1 VTDVTSRAAAPAPA
15 PGDKIWYLRRI
26 TVLSD
31 LDDAT
36 LHRVAAKV
44 VTITYRRRETIFNA
58 WDPGDRVFLLR
69 NGRVK
74 LYMLSDEGREITL
87 AIMEPGDIF
96 GETALVN
103 PAARQVF
110 AEALDDAT
118 VAVMSL
124 PDFEALMRD
133 EPGVAL
139 RVMQAIGRQLI
150 HTQRQVE
157 SLAFADVST
166 RLARFL
172 LDQAA
177 NHAQALNG
185 GRQLRLPLA
194 LTHQEMANLLGT
206 TRETLTATL
215 NRFVDA
221 GVIRVEGRGTLLIR
235 DPDDL
240 RARAHRD

>member
-1 VTDVTSRAAAPAPA
+1 MSTRPGPATPPA
-15 PGDKIWYLRRI
+15 DKIWYLKRI
-26 TVLSD
+26 KILSD
-31 LDDAT
+31 LDDLT

-44 VTITYRRRETIFNA
+44 VSMAYRRRETIFTA
-58 WDPGDRVFLLR
+58 WDPSDRVYLLR
-69 NGRVK
+69 SGRVK

-118 VAVMSL
+118 VAVMGL
-124 PDFEALMRD
+124 PDFEALLRD
-133 EPGVAL
+133 QPDVAR
-139 RVMQAIGRQLI
+139 RVTQAIGRQLLN
-150 HTQRQVE
+150 TQRQVE

-177 NHAQALNG
+177 SHGERANG
-185 GRQLRLPLA
+185 SGELRLPLA
-194 LTHQEMANLLGT
+194 LTHQEMANLRGT
-206 TRETLTATL
+206 TRETLTSTL

-221 GVIRVEGRGTLLIR
+221 GVLRVESRGTLVIR
-235 DPDDL
+235 DPADL
-240 RARAHRD
+240 RARAHVD

>member
-1 VTDVTSRAAAPAPA
+1 VLTPSE
-15 PGDKIWYLRRI
+15 KIWYLKRI
-26 TVLSD
+26 KIFSD
-31 LDDAT
+31 LDDSA
-36 LHRVAAKV
+36 LHGVAAKV
-44 VTITYRRRETIFNA
+44 VPAQFRRRETIFTA
-58 WDPGDRVFLLR
+58 WDPSDRIYLLR
-69 NGRVK
+69 SGRVK

-110 AEALDDAT
+110 AEALDDAI
-118 VAVMSL
+118 VAVMGL
-124 PDFEALMRD
+124 ADFEALMRGQ
-133 EPGVAL
+133 PGVAL
-139 RVMQAIGRQLI
+139 KVTQAIGQQLI
-150 HTQRQVE
+150 RTQRQVE

-172 LDQAA
+172 LDQVAERGER
-177 NHAQALNG
+177 QNG
-185 GRQLRLPLA
+185 RGVRLPLA

-221 GVIRVEGRGTLLIR
+221 GVLAVEGRGTLLVLQ
-235 DPDDL
+235 PGEL
-240 RARAHRD
+240 RTRAHLDAYADD

>member
-1 VTDVTSRAAAPAPA
+1 MLTPSE
-15 PGDKIWYLRRI
+15 KIWYLKRI
-26 TVLSD
+26 KIFSD

-36 LHRVAAKV
+36 LQSVAAQV
-44 VTITYRRRETIFNA
+44 AQARFRRRETIFTA
-58 WDPGDRVFLLR
+58 WDPSDRVYLLR
-69 NGRVK
+69 SGRVK

-118 VAVMSL
+118 VAVIGL
-124 PDFEALMRD
+124 ADFEALMRGQ
-133 EPGVAL
+133 PGVAL
-139 RVMQAIGRQLI
+139 KVTQAIGQQLI
-150 HTQRQVE
+150 RTQRQVE

-172 LDQAA
+172 LGQMAERGER
-177 NHAQALNG
+177 QNG
-185 GRQLRLPLA
+185 QGVRLPLA

-206 TRETLTATL
+206 TRETLTSTL

-221 GVIRVEGRGTLLIR
+221 GVLAVESRGTLVVLQ
-235 DPDDL
+235 PGEL
-240 RARAHRD
+240 RTRAHIEAYADD

>member
-1 VTDVTSRAAAPAPA
+1 VALPAPSE
-15 PGDKIWYLRRI
+15 KIWYLKRI
-26 TVLSD
+26 KIFRD

-36 LHRVAAKV
+36 LQAVAAKV
-44 VTITYRRRETIFNA
+44 VHNQFRRRETIFTA
-58 WDPGDRVFLLR
+58 WDPSDRIYLLR
-69 NGRVK
+69 SGRVK

-87 AIMEPGDIF
+87 AIMEPGDMF

-118 VAVMSL
+118 VAVMGL
-124 PDFEALMRD
+124 ADFAALMRD
-133 EPGVAL
+133 QPDMAFKVT
-139 RVMQAIGRQLI
+139 QAIGQRLI
-150 HTQRQVE
+150 QTQRQVE

-172 LDQAA
+172 VDQVAERGEP
-177 NHAQALNG
+177 QNG
-185 GRQLRLPLA
+185 SGQVRLPLA

-221 GVIRVEGRGTLLIR
+221 GIVAVESRGTLRVL
-235 DPDDL
+235 DSGEL
-240 RARAHRD
+240 RTRAHIEPYADD

>member
-1 VTDVTSRAAAPAPA
+1 MPTPAPSE
-15 PGDKIWYLRRI
+15 KIWYLKRI
-26 TVLSD
+26 KILSD
-31 LDDAT
+31 LDDTT
-36 LHRVAAKV
+36 LQAVAAKV
-44 VTITYRRRETIFNA
+44 AHTQFRRRETIFTA
-58 WDPGDRVFLLR
+58 WDPSDRVYLLKS
-69 NGRVK
+69 GRVK

-118 VAVMSL
+118 VAVMGL
-124 PDFEALMRD
+124 ADFEALMRG
-133 EPGVAL
+133 EPGVAFK
-139 RVMQAIGRQLI
+139 VTQAIGQQLI
-150 HTQRQVE
+150 RTQRQVE

-172 LDQAA
+172 LDQATERGEP
-177 NHAQALNG
+177 QNG
-185 GRQLRLPLA
+185 SRQLRLSLA

-206 TRETLTATL
+206 TRETLTSTL

-221 GVIRVEGRGTLLIR
+221 GVLRAEGRGTLLVLQ
-235 DPDDL
+235 PGEL
-240 RARAHRD
+240 RSRAHLDSYGDD

>member
-1 VTDVTSRAAAPAPA
+1 VPTPAPSE
-15 PGDKIWYLRRI
+15 KIWYLKRI
-26 TVLSD
+26 KVLSD

-36 LHRVAAKV
+36 LQTVAAKV
-44 VTITYRRRETIFNA
+44 VHSQFRRRETIFTA
-58 WDPGDRVFLLR
+58 WDPSDRVYLLKS
-69 NGRVK
+69 GRVK
-74 LYMLSDEGREITL
+74 LYMLSEDGREITL

-118 VAVMSL
+118 VAVL
-124 PDFEALMRD
+124 GLGDFEALMRGQ
-133 EPGVAL
+133 PGVAL
-139 RVMQAIGRQLI
+139 KVTQAIGQQLI
-150 HTQRQVE
+150 RTQRQVE

-172 LDQAA
+172 VEQT
-177 NHAQALNG
+177 AQRGEPQNG
-185 GRQLRLPLA
+185 GVPVRLPLA

-206 TRETLTATL
+206 TRETLTSTL

-221 GVIRVEGRGTLLIR
+221 GVLSVESRGTLLVLR
-235 DPDDL
+235 PDEL
-240 RARAHRD
+240 RSRAHVDSYADD